1 VFALARGAGIV
12 GPDGA
17 VDRDAVAALVARVAG
32 AEIDELNHEQVQDVY
47 DALERMR
54 SELPEEPAAERVA

>member
-1 VFALARGAGIV
+1 MCIRDRAGLV
-12 GPDGA
+12 GLDGA
-17 VDRDAVAALVARVAG
+17 VDRDAVAALVTRVADV

-47 DALERMR
+47 DELEWMG